1 MQVAPVAATGRPPL
15 QAWVVLGAVALALVV
30 TAGIR
35 SAFGLF
41 LIPLTYEF
49 DWSRTN
55 FSGVIA
61 VSTLV
66 FGFTQPIMGRMVD
79 RSGPR
84 AALLWALAFFV
95 AGLALAPLT
104 TTLGYFYFTFGV
116 LVGLGT
122 GASSLA
128 PNAALIS
135 QWFSTNRGLAIGI
148 LSGAM
153 SAGQVVMAP
162 VISWLLAAYGWRF
175 AFLGLGGI
183 VLLLVLPVLFLF
195 RSPQAVRATAKAVP
209 SWEQIWS
216 FVCTPTFVLLAFGFV
231 ICGFSEAFVATHL
244 PASAHDHGQ
253 SNATAVGVLTLIGLA
268 GVLGAVVLG
277 WLSDRWGRRIP
288 LALVYFV
295 RALGLP
301 ALAFL
306 DRPALL
312 LAGSLIVGLTWKTN
326 ASLVTTM
333 LGDEFG
339 PRAVGTLF
347 GLQFLLHQIGM
358 SAGSY
363 LGGLVFDLVDTYEP
377 IIFLSAGLLVL
388 SGVAALAVKEEPAG
402 RAPGCCS

>member
-1 MQVAPVAATGRPPL
+1 MQPVTVATKGRPPL
-15 QAWVVLGAVALALVV
+15 QAWLVLGAVTLALIV

-41 LIPLTYEF
+41 LIPLTSQF
-49 DWSRTN
+49 DWSRTD

-61 VSTLV
+61 VSTLL

-84 AALLWALAFFV
+84 AALLWALGFFV
-95 AGLALAPLT
+95 AGLALTPLT

-135 QWFSTNRGLAIGI
+135 QWFSTHRGLALGI

-162 VISWLLAAYGWRF
+162 VTSWLLAVYGWQG
-175 AFLGLGGI
+175 ASLWLAGL
-183 VLLLVLPVLFLF
+183 VLLLVLPVLFFF
-195 RSPQAVRATAKAVP
+195 RSPQAVQAKAKEVP
-209 SWEQIWS
+209 SWEQLSS
-216 FVCTPTFVLLAFGFV
+216 FIRTPTFVLLAFGFV
-231 ICGFSEAFVATHL
+231 ICGFSEAFIATHL

-253 SNATAVGVLTLIGLA
+253 SDATAVGALLLIGLA
-268 GVLGAVVLG
+268 GVLGSVVLG
-277 WLSDRWGRRIP
+277 WLSDRWGRRVP
-288 LALVYFV
+288 LAMVYFV
-295 RALGLP
+295 RAIGLP

-312 LAGSLIVGLTWKTN
+312 LAGSIIVGLTWKTN
-326 ASLVTTM
+326 ASLVSTM

-347 GLQFLLHQIGM
+347 GLQFLMHQIGM
-358 SAGSY
+358 SAGSF

-377 IIFLSAGLLVL
+377 VIFLSAGLLVL
-388 SGVAALAVKEEPAG
+388 SGLAALAVKEEPPGGAG
-402 RAPGCCS
+402 ACCS